1 MSYIAL
7 ILRSESRFHVLVCAD
22 MCAVEINIEAFLRAP
37 SKGWFQHSWQ
47 ETQSPVSGINFDCFS
62 SSLVAIVLVVFRSLK
77 YVWIPRK
84 DWKLEKW
91 DLLLIYN
98 FLGYR
103 MSLFSPDGY
112 FISSEQHHDTQLTV
126 PTEMSKSSSNK
137 CLSVWLIC
145 SLSLNIWPFLKH
157 FSLTESIRF

>member
-7 ILRSESRFHVLVCAD
+7 ILRSESRFHVLVCTD
-22 MCAVEINIEAFLRAP
+22 MRAVEINIEAFLRAP

-47 ETQSPVSGINFDCFS
+47 ETQSPVSGDADCFS
-62 SSLVAIVLVVFRSLK
+62 SFLVPIVLVVFRSLK
-77 YVWIPRK
+77 YVWTQRK

-126 PTEMSKSSSNK
+126 PTKMSKSVQTNVYL
-137 CLSVWLIC
+137 CDLFAVLA
-145 SLSLNIWPFLKH
+145 
-157 FSLTESIRF
+157 